1 MYEIWLAMNIV
12 WEIAL
17 TAWPWLLALG
27 VLIVVL
33 WAIALQRGRAP
44 WGATFASTL
53 AVGAVA
59 AAAMILTLPMWSQ
72 SRLAELA
79 YWPDWATLLGIAA
92 AAGGVAMLLAWPLLA
107 SLQRQR
113 WPSPR
118 S

>member
-44 WGATFASTL
+44 WGATFGMVVDRFGTSWLVNA
-53 AVGAVA
+53 G
-59 AAAMILTLPMWSQ
+59 PESQ
-72 SRLAELA
+72 
-79 YWPDWATLLGIAA
+79 
-92 AAGGVAMLLAWPLLA
+92 
-107 SLQRQR
+107 
-113 WPSPR
+113 
-118 S
+118 